1 MIPVSAGGPMKPNEK
16 GFSAMLALGIVSV
29 VFLLILAGLLMVNL
43 AGKLITR
50 QLRYQGQA
58 QNAAEAGLVDALNF
72 FRRNPIQP
80 VVAFDPQ
87 LDLGANPPLDDSA
100 FPAIG
105 IVRDFRVSDLGN
117 VCGRYEVRRQDLD
130 DDGTIDPGEVD
141 RGVQDITD
149 NRARTTA
156 GDGNVWL
163 VESHWNYLR

>member
-80 VVAFDPQ
+80 VVTFDPQ
-87 LDLGANPPLDDSA
+87 LDLGANPA
-100 FPAIG
+100 TG
-105 IVRDFRVSDLGN
+105 
-117 VCGRYEVRRQDLD
+117 
-130 DDGTIDPGEVD
+130 
-141 RGVQDITD
+141 
-149 NRARTTA
+149 
-156 GDGNVWL
+156 
-163 VESHWNYLR
+163 